1 MALHMTETTSRLT
14 LIVGLSVIMAS
25 CSSSKDPSAVAEAPE
40 ITITDRVSS
49 QQKYTQAQADRDNRR
64 AQGNLTVAVPRVY
77 VDSDQIET
85 DAPNTYTVVRG
96 DTLWDISDRF
106 LKEPWRWKEIWG
118 YNPQIVNPDLIYPGD
133 RLALEY
139 VDGKPTLSLTRN
151 NQLVSPGAVSGV
163 RASSANDASAYR
175 ITSDSTG
182 SDSTGSDSTGSSNSA
197 GSNTRVKLSPR
208 VRSESLEDA
217 IPVISSESISQFL
230 IHPLILD
237 NDTIR
242 KAPYIIA
249 NNEDRLIASTGSK
262 IYARGRFNRAVTS
275 YSVYRKSKELVDP
288 VSGAHLGYEVTHVSN
303 AKLLSVGD
311 PSTLTLT
318 SNIKETITGDFLLP
332 ANTEATPL
340 QYVQRLPKLIG
351 DARIVSLVDAISQS
365 GRNQVVVLNVGTDS
379 SIQSGDVL
387 AVETAGHLV
396 TDKHGSFK
404 GDEVNLPNQRTGV
417 LMVFKTFD
425 KVSYAL
431 VMEST
436 RPIKVNDFVTGI

>member
-14 LIVGLSVIMAS
+14 LIVGLSVIMAA
-25 CSSSKDPSAVAEAPE
+25 CSSSKDPSAIAEAPD

-49 QQKYTQAQADRDNRR
+49 QQKYTQAQADRDNRQT
-64 AQGNLTVAVPRVY
+64 QGNLTVAVPRVY
-77 VDSDQIET
+77 VDSDQIEA
-85 DAPNTYTVVRG
+85 DAPNSYTVVRG

-133 RLALEY
+133 RLALDY

-151 NQLVSPGAVSGV
+151 NRLISPGPVSGV
-163 RASSANDASAYR
+163 RASSADDASAYR
-175 ITSDSTG
+175 NTSDSAGSST
-182 SDSTGSDSTGSSNSA
+182 SDSA
-197 GSNTRVKLSPR
+197 GRNARVKLSPR

-230 IHPLILD
+230 IHPLVLD
-237 NDTIR
+237 NNTIR

-249 NNEDRLIASTGSK
+249 NDEDRLIASTGSK

-275 YSVYRKSKELVDP
+275 YSVYRKSKELIDP

-340 QYVQRLPKLIG
+340 QYVQRLPKLLG

-365 GRNQVVVLNVGTDS
+365 GRNQIVVLNVGADS

-396 TDKHGSFK
+396 NDKHGSFK

-417 LMVFKTFD
+417 LMVFRTFD